1 MPAANDATMD
11 AHAAT
16 RGRIAMGA
24 AMSGPGIARQCDP
37 GAEAPLELPPAAW
50 RPAPIGAISAP
61 HARRREIAFSRG
73 IASQST
79 GGPESQAPM

>member
-24 AMSGPGIARQCDP
+24 AMSGPGIAR
-37 GAEAPLELPPAAW
+37 
-50 RPAPIGAISAP
+50 
-61 HARRREIAFSRG
+61 
-73 IASQST
+73 
-79 GGPESQAPM
+79 